1 MHDMW
6 QKEKS
11 QARSK
16 DPQKPAAYGTD
27 VPFFEKGTDILVR
40 DSFKG
45 MIIYKIIFTCKG
57 NTCLAVD

>member
-27 VPFFEKGTDILVR
+27 VPFFLRKEPTYL
-40 DSFKG
+40 
-45 MIIYKIIFTCKG
+45 
-57 NTCLAVD
+57 